1 MSGVFTSTPLRIFTF
16 EEKEYHRF
24 SHISYFFLSRTGM
37 LPVTRYSKCSS
48 LTPIA
53 NINPE
58 RSDINLK
65 SVLTRCVARPVPPVA
80 SYLCSVI
87 LVI

>member
-24 SHISYFFLSRTGM
+24 SHLSHFFLSRTGV
-37 LPVTRYSKCSS
+37 LSVTLYSKHSW
-48 LTPIA
+48 LTPVA

-65 SVLTRCVARPVPPVA
+65 SVLTRCVARPVPPVTPIHVL
-80 SYLCSVI
+80 SS
-87 LVI
+87 